1 MRDETFSGSSRTGGH
16 DPSYDKGVATSN
28 DNQGGTMSD
37 EQLRG
42 KAAMGVEGRSSRQGT
57 FTRRPR
63 NLPVAQ
69 EPMLSR
75 AKELAP
81 THAPQGVGGRKRGS
95 KQVWVPIPVQV
106 VGEKGLSNDGKRQR
120 KNSVF
125 DRMEVENGGDEG
137 LAAAGS
143 VFNRLED
150 PMVGRGEGHGS
161 SVFQRLETQSADPAS
176 RGRRDQ

>member
-1 MRDETFSGSSRTGGH
+1 
-16 DPSYDKGVATSN
+16 
-28 DNQGGTMSD
+28 
-37 EQLRG
+37 
-42 KAAMGVEGRSSRQGT
+42 
-57 FTRRPR
+57 
-63 NLPVAQ
+63 
-69 EPMLSR
+69 
-75 AKELAP
+75 
-81 THAPQGVGGRKRGS
+81 
-95 KQVWVPIPVQV
+95 VPIPVQV
-106 VGEKGLSNDGKRQR
+106 VGENGLSNDGKRQR

-150 PMVGRGEGHGS
+150 PMVERGEGHGS